1 MTPSAVNSELLDSR
15 GNEVEA
21 ASPGTHLIASP
32 LPTHLP
38 PAGPA
43 DPVPFPPPD
52 PAIVFTPKV
61 SGEWT
66 VDKVLATIPTG
77 APAENSS
84 SPVPYFHL
92 LERLKTTKREG
103 WRRFGIARGESIAD
117 HMYRMAMISM
127 LAPPSIRARVDLHKC
142 LKMCLIHDMA
152 ESLVGDI
159 TPVDGVAK
167 PEKSRREAAA
177 MDYMTKN
184 LLGSVWGGQ
193 GADVAKDIRDV
204 WQEYEDSETLES
216 KFVHDIDKMELV
228 LQMVEYEKRAQK
240 KLDLG
245 EFSWV
250 ARQVS
255 QPETKEWAE
264 EVLREREEYWGGV
277 EHLHGEKGV
286 EGGITKD
293 HVDASAAYYKGS
305 GAPPS

>member
-1 MTPSAVNSELLDSR
+1 M
-15 GNEVEA
+15 
-21 ASPGTHLIASP
+21 
-32 LPTHLP
+32 
-38 PAGPA
+38 
-43 DPVPFPPPD
+43 
-52 PAIVFTPKV
+52 
-61 SGEWT
+61 
-66 VDKVLATIPTG
+66 DKVLATIPTG

-228 LQMVEYEKRAQK
+228 LQMVEYEKRAEK

-255 QPETKEWAE
+255 LPETKEWAD
-264 EVLREREEYWGGV
+264 EVLREREEYWGEV